1 MQVAQTEGTI
11 EQLME
16 ELTSHKLYEGLKTVD
31 DVKLF
36 TEYHVFAVWDF
47 MSLLKALQTSLTC
60 TDTPWI
66 PKGNTNTARFINEI
80 VLGEETDVDADG
92 NFKSHFEMY
101 LDAMDDVGASTT
113 QIREFVKLLEGGMS
127 VSDALEGCGANDAIK
142 EFVGF
147 TFEVIETGK
156 DHMIASAFTHGRE
169 GLVPQVFIE
178 ILNKSSYLTNN
189 SYRSMKYYLE
199 RHIEIDG
206 DEHGP
211 LSLKMI
217 EELCDTEEKTLEA
230 DEIAKKSIK
239 QRIKLWDAIASALAQ
254 S

>member
-1 MQVAQTEGTI
+1 
-11 EQLME
+11 
-16 ELTSHKLYEGLKTVD
+16 
-31 DVKLF
+31 
-36 TEYHVFAVWDF
+36 
-47 MSLLKALQTSLTC
+47 
-60 TDTPWI
+60 
-66 PKGNTNTARFINEI
+66 
-80 VLGEETDVDADG
+80 
-92 NFKSHFEMY
+92 MY
-101 LDAMDDVGASTT
+101 LDAMDDVGASTV
-113 QIREFVKLLEGGMS
+113 QIRKFVKMIEGGKK
-127 VSDALEGCGANDAIK
+127 VSDALESCCANDAVK

-169 GLVPQVFIE
+169 GLIPEVFIE
-178 ILNKSSYLTNN
+178 IMNTSSYLTNN
-189 SYRSMKYYLE
+189 SYRLMKYYLE

-239 QRIKLWDAIASALAQ
+239 QRIKLWDAIASALEQ

>member
-1 MQVAQTEGTI
+1 
-11 EQLME
+11 
-16 ELTSHKLYEGLKTVD
+16 
-31 DVKLF
+31 
-36 TEYHVFAVWDF
+36 
-47 MSLLKALQTSLTC
+47 
-60 TDTPWI
+60 
-66 PKGNTNTARFINEI
+66 
-80 VLGEETDVDADG
+80 
-92 NFKSHFEMY
+92 MY
-101 LDAMDDVGASTT
+101 LDAMDDIGASTT

-127 VSDALEGCGANDAIK
+127 ASDALEGCGANDAIK

-169 GLVPQVFIE
+169 GLIPEVFIE

>member
-1 MQVAQTEGTI
+1 MQVANTESSI
-11 EQLME
+11 DQLMQ
-16 ELTSHKLYEGLKTVD
+16 ELTDHNLYERLKNIE
-31 DVKLF
+31 DVKTF

-60 TDTPWI
+60 TQTPWT
-66 PKGNTNTARFINEI
+66 PKGNSNTARFINEI
-80 VLGEETDVDADG
+80 VLGEETDVDSDG
-92 NFKSHFEMY
+92 KYRSHFEMY
-101 LDAMDDVGASTT
+101 LDAMEDIGADTN
-113 QIREFVKLLEGGMS
+113 QIKQFVEYLKKGQTITE
-127 VSDALEGCGANDAIK
+127 ALDKTGVNPAIK
-142 EFVGF
+142 DFVTF
-147 TFEVIETGK
+147 TFSVIETGN

-169 GLVPQVFIE
+169 GLIPEVFIE

-217 EELCDTEEKTLEA
+217 EELCDTPEKTYEA
-230 DEIAKKSIK
+230 DAVAKESIQ
-239 QRIKLWDAIASALAQ
+239 QRIKLWDAIAEAIS
-254 S
+254 